1 MADQAD
7 TAGTTG
13 AVGRPALKGV
23 LFDLDGTL
31 IDTYALIL
39 ESFRHATTQ
48 VLGHTFPDEVLMA
61 KVGTPLV
68 EEMKDFTDDPA
79 QQDELV
85 RVYRAYNEAI
95 HDERVRAF
103 PGVAELLDDLHAR
116 GLLIGVVTS
125 KRGAL
130 ARRGVDVCGLGAHV
144 EFTIGSDECP
154 QHKPDPAPILMGCER
169 LGLAPA
175 ECAYVGDSPFDIQA
189 GNAAGCLTVAA
200 TWGMFPAEAL
210 MAQGPDAAASEPS
223 QVPAALGLM

>member
-1 MADQAD
+1 MADSAD
-7 TAGTTG
+7 TAHTPAGE
-13 AVGRPALKGV
+13 GRAPLKGI

-61 KVGTPLV
+61 KVGIPLA
-68 EEMKDFTDDPA
+68 EEMKDFSDDPA
-79 QQDELV
+79 EQDELV

-103 PGVAELLDDLHAR
+103 PGVVELVCALHGR
-116 GLLIGVVTS
+116 GLRIGVVTS
-125 KRGAL
+125 KRGPL
-130 ARRGVDVCGLGAHV
+130 ARRGVAVCGLGEHV
-144 EFTIGSDECP
+144 EFTIGSDDCP
-154 QHKPDPAPILMGCER
+154 LHKPDPAPILMGCER

-200 TWGMFPAEAL
+200 AWGMFPKDALVAEKPEAVV
-210 MAQGPDAAASEPS
+210 DEPF
-223 QVPAALGLM
+223 QVLAALRLA